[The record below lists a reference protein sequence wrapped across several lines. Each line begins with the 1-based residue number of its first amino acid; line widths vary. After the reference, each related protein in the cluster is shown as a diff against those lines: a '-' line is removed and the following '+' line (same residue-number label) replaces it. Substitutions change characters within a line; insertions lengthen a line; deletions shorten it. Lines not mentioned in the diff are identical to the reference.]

1 MEKRYNALLFRRHSV
16 LLRDREGMPFG
27 FEHANGWF
35 VLVDQLMTD
44 LESLLREQGVSE
56 AYWPKVVRVKEKF
69 GTLRFYVQDMLPL
82 NPAGDDDDAEGNEIT
97 GLLGGLAMEK
107 VGAMCS
113 LRPVSQ
119 IPAIAERIRRAE
131 EESAELCERCGS
143 GDGLLRRGGRIHTFC
158 DACEDVYQ
166 AADAYSDRDWI
177 YVPIPEAEAL
187 LRQNK

>member
-1 MEKRYNALLFRRHSV
+1 MEKRYNALLFRRHPV

-44 LESLLREQGVSE
+44 LESLLRERGVSE
-56 AYWPKVVRVKEKF
+56 AFWPRVVQVKEKF
-69 GTLRFYVQDMLPL
+69 GTLRFYVRDMFPL
-82 NPAGDDDDAEGNEIT
+82 NSAEDDAEGDEIT
-97 GLLGGLAMEK
+97 GLLGRLAMEK

-113 LRPVSQ
+113 LRPVSE

-131 EESAELCERCGS
+131 EESADLCERCGS
-143 GDGLLRRGGRIHTFC
+143 ADGLLRRGGWVHTFC
-158 DACEDVYQ
+158 DACEDLYQ
-166 AADAYSDRDWI
+166 AADTYPDRDWI
-177 YVPIPEAEAL
+177 YVPIPDAEAL